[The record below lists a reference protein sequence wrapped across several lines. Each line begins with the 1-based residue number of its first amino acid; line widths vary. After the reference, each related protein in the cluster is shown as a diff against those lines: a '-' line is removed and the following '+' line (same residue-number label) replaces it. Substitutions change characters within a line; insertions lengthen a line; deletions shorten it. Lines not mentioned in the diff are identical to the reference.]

1 MAPHLYKF
9 SSMRTGIDPECNSII
24 QFQKGDPL
32 PIMSSHTLSLLNAK
46 PYYNSELGSIRAV
59 TVEQLPVLKN
69 LSIKRVVLAPSAIRE
84 PHWHTNA
91 NELAYCLRGK
101 CMVSILDSGNVFAN
115 FVIEAGQMFHIES
128 GSLHHFENIGDEEAE
143 IIICFRHEKP
153 TDFAFSASMGAMT
166 DGVLGNTYDHPS
178 SEWARINRNTQPKYI
193 VRRNAKP
200 DIPSTAYLPDAHKF
214 DVEEMNPPVSS
225 EVGSN
230 RTARNQ
236 FWPALHNMSMYSLR
250 IEDTGMREAHWH
262 PETSEL
268 GYVAE
273 GEARMTILDPDGST
287 DTYYL
292 KQGDMYYVPSAYPHQ
307 IEVVGSERMHFLIFF
322 DQPYPKDVG
331 YRTSATALPRETLAS
346 TLEVPE
352 KDLPRFPLTVKD
364 PLIVGKLNRV
374 DNLPSKL

>member
-1 MAPHLYKF
+1 
-9 SSMRTGIDPECNSII
+9 
-24 QFQKGDPL
+24 
-32 PIMSSHTLSLLNAK
+32 MSSHTLSLLEAK
-46 PYYNSELGSIRAV
+46 PYYSTELGSLRAV
-59 TVEQLPVLKN
+59 TAEQLPILKN

-84 PHWHTNA
+84 PHWHSNA

-101 CMVSILDSGNVFAN
+101 LMVSILDSGNVFAN

-128 GSLHHFENIGDEEAE
+128 GSLHHFENICDEEAE

-153 TDFAFSASMGAMT
+153 TDFALSASMGAMT
-166 DGVLGNTYDHPS
+166 DGVLGNTYGHHS
-178 SEWARINRNTQPKYI
+178 SDWAKVNRHTHPKYI
-193 VRRNAKP
+193 VRRNGRP
-200 DIPSTAYLPDAHKF
+200 TIPSTAYLPDPHKF

-225 EVGSN
+225 EFGSN

-292 KQGDMYYVPSAYPHQ
+292 KQGDMYYVPTAYPHQ
-307 IEVVGSERMHFLIFF
+307 IEVIGSERMHFLIFF

-346 TLEVPE
+346 TLEVAE
-352 KDLPRFPLTVKD
+352 KDLPKFPLTVKD
-364 PLIVGKLNRV
+364 PLIVEKKNPV
-374 DNLPSKL
+374 DNLRPKL